1 MNVWIFFVMCFFAFY
16 FYLTYFVVVVVVV
29 IEAGSQHVALS
40 GLKLAWLSLAH
51 SWSSPP
57 PSPS

>member
-16 FYLTYFVVVVVVV
+16 FYLTYFVVVVVV